1 LYVIHILL
9 RGESDMISFAAD
21 IRVFSNFVNPV
32 SGVKVDDTDN
42 SMSIISAVMTNGGAS
57 IILSDDSEKTLASI
71 VSAIQAM

>member
-1 LYVIHILL
+1 
-9 RGESDMISFAAD
+9 MISFAAD